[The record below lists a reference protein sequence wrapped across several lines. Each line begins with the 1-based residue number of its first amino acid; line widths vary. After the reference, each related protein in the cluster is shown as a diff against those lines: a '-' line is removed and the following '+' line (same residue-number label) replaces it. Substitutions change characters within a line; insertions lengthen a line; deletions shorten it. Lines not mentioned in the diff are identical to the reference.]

1 MSKEKEPRQFATT
14 VSPKFD
20 NLIRLQAFKA
30 RISLREMLEKYQAA
44 YMEKLE
50 REKAEKQQK
59 EKE

>member
-30 RISLREMLEKYQAA
+30 RISLREMLEKYQDA

-50 REKAEKQQK
+50 REKVEKK
-59 EKE
+59 TKKG

>member
-30 RISLREMLEKYQAA
+30 RTSLREMLEKYQEA
-44 YMEKLE
+44 YMEKLKRE
-50 REKAEKQQK
+50 QAEKAKNK
-59 EKE
+59 T